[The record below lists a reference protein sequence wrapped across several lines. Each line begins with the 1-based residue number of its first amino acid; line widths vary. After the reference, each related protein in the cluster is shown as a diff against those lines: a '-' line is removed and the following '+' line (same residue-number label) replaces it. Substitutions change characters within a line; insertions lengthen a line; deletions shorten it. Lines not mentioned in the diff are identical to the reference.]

1 MVGDGIIAAAGGERA
16 FGDGILAAAGGRKGV
31 WDRFCCGTSG
41 DFMTAR
47 AAERLAGSLLE
58 VPAVA
63 LRQKGRGEG
72 EKLV

>member
-1 MVGDGIIAAAGGERA
+1 MRLRGEKGHLETGSLRLR
-16 FGDGILAAAGGRKGV
+16 GEKGRLGPLLLRHLRGFH
-31 WDRFCCGTSG
+31 DCTCCGKT
-41 DFMTAR
+41 R
-47 AAERLAGSLLE
+47 RQSLLE